1 MTDWT
6 RLNFIVEG
14 QTEETFVNRMIKP
27 HLANY
32 CINVSVRCVTTGR
45 KRGRVFRGG
54 MPNYSKIKNDVIGWL
69 NEDRDAYLTTFFD
82 FYGLTNDFPGYK
94 EALSKRTTDQK
105 LSCLE
110 NSFSKDIDNI
120 RLIPYIQMYEF
131 EALLYSEVS
140 TLDETMQI
148 YSFKSR
154 LNELNDI
161 IDSFINPEEINDKPN
176 TAPSKRLL
184 NLYEGYEKINHG
196 CDAAEL
202 IGLPLIREKCYL
214 FNRWLNALEALSPGQ
229 D

>member
-14 QTEETFVNRMIKP
+14 QTEETFVNRIIKP
-27 HLANY
+27 HLASY
-32 CINVSVRCVTTGR
+32 CINVSVICVTTGR

-69 NEDRDAYLTTFFD
+69 NEDREAYLTTFFD

-94 EALSKRTTDQK
+94 EALSKITIAQK
-105 LSCLE
+105 LNCLE
-110 NSFSKDIDNI
+110 KSFSEDIDNI
-120 RLIPYIQMYEF
+120 RLIPYVQMYEF

-161 IDSFINPEEINDKPN
+161 INSFINPEEINDNPN

-202 IGLPLIREKCYL
+202 IGLALMREKCYL